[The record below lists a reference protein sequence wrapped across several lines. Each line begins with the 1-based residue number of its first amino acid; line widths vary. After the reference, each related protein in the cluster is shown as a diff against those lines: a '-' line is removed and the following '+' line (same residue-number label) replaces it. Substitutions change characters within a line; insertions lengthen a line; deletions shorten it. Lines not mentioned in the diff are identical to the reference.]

1 LNALKS
7 AKLIKLET
15 AVTLGEAMGRENLC
29 VSTLSGSE
37 IAKVSERKTKERYS
51 SFAMIVP
58 ISIARAIGLKNGD
71 ALRCVAVEYDAKK
84 GFLCVRLEQG

>member
-1 LNALKS
+1 MARNE
-7 AKLIKLET
+7 ICT
-15 AVTLGEAMGRENLC
+15 HT
-29 VSTLSGSE
+29 VSGFE

-84 GFLCVRLEQG
+84 GFLCVRLE